1 MRHSTQGNHV
11 KSQLVTEPVRHE
23 HPPQPLHPV
32 PSRPVRRVGP
42 LDRAALHLGIALIKW
57 GRRRARVDLREELAL
72 NAETHAA
79 RREMER
85 ARDRQAASLPR
96 IL

>member
-1 MRHSTQGNHV
+1 
-11 KSQLVTEPVRHE
+11 VTEPLRHE
-23 HPPQPLHPV
+23 HPPQPQPTS
-32 PSRPVRRVGP
+32 SRPVRRVG
-42 LDRAALHLGIALIKW
+42 LIDRAALHLGLALIKW

-72 NAETHAA
+72 NAETFAA

-85 ARDRQAASLPR
+85 ARDQQAALITR